1 MASILIK
8 NAIIATMNNKLLQ
21 GDLLV
26 EDGKIT
32 EIARTIDKQAE
43 KVIDASR

>member
-26 EDGKIT
+26 EDGRIT
-32 EIARTIDKQAE
+32 DIARSIQKEAD

>member
-21 GDLLV
+21 GDIFI
-26 EDGKIT
+26 EEGKIT
-32 EIARTIDKQAE
+32 EIARTIEKQAD